1 MPSLPSRDLEVV
13 PNPKPER
20 DYLIEIECPEF
31 TCVCPRTGQPDFA
44 VIRVRYVPDRGIL
57 ELKSIKL
64 YLWSYRDVG
73 TFHEAAVNQ
82 ILDDF
87 VRACRPRRMTVIGDF
102 NIRGGIHTQV
112 TAEYVAGDGSVE
124 FAEPADAP

>member
-1 MPSLPSRDLEVV
+1 MPTQPGRDLEVV

-20 DYLIEIECPEF
+20 DYLIQLECPEL

-44 VIRVRYVPDRGIL
+44 TLRVDYVPDQVII
-57 ELKSIKL
+57 ELKAIKL

-73 TFHEAAVNQ
+73 IFHEALVNR

-87 VRACRPRRMTVIGDF
+87 VRAAQPRYMKVVGDF
-102 NIRGGIHTQV
+102 NVRGGIHTQV
-112 TAEYVAGDGSVE
+112 TAEYRAGDGSVG
-124 FAEPADAP
+124 AD